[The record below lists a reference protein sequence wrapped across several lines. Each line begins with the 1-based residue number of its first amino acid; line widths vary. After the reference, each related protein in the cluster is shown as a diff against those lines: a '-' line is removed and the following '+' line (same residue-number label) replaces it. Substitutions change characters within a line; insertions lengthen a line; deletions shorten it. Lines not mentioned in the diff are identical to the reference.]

1 MYRDT
6 HEVDKFETLCDSP
19 SILMHR
25 YRMKETPDLAVK
37 PGDKESLVVVMKGSV
52 EIKGHGFGP
61 KKLGEMD
68 VCYFP
73 RDEEYAITRKSDFAE
88 VIIAYAPAAKKYVPY
103 VRKFEDIKPIAGGMG
118 SYRRQIYN
126 VITES
131 DPANRFLGGFV
142 KGEDGNWGGF
152 PPHKHDGKPEVYV
165 YFGMGKRFGI
175 QMVLT
180 EEKDSAY
187 VVRDGDA
194 VYFEKGYH
202 PCVATPGAGMNFL
215 WIISAK
221 PEARDLSIDFHPD
234 YKDMPVGSTHL
245 KMEK

>member
-1 MYRDT
+1 MYRDA
-6 HEVDKFETLCDSP
+6 HETDKLETLCQSS
-19 SILMHR
+19 SILMQR
-25 YRMKETPDLAVK
+25 YRMKETREIAQK
-37 PGDKESLVVVMKGSV
+37 TQDKESLVVVMKGSV
-52 EIKGHGFGP
+52 EIKGRGLGP
-61 KKLGEMD
+61 ETLGEMD
-68 VCYFP
+68 VYYIP
-73 RDEEYAITRKSDFAE
+73 REEEFTVRRLSDFAE
-88 VIIAYAPAAKKYVPY
+88 VIIAFAPAARKYAPY
-103 VRKFEDIKPIAGGMG
+103 LKRYSDIKPIAGGMG
-118 SYRRQIYN
+118 SYKRQIYN
-126 VITES
+126 VITEK
-131 DPANRFLGGFV
+131 DQANRFLGGFV

-215 WIISAK
+215 WVISAK

-245 KMEK
+245 KLEK